1 MIRATHAD
9 MCGTKGSWTTKEKY
23 EQTVTRSE
31 ALNILFMYVF
41 PGLTYERN
49 SEISSTVF
57 TVQKVYNFPVVEV
70 RAIVVAESGRCVS
83 GGGGDGGGIRGGGG
97 GGGGRS
103 YSRNVGRTNTWYNVY
118 FYNYYESKN
127 TGIKNELIPVALRIK
142 PRFWNIATLIP
153 KSCH

>member
-1 MIRATHAD
+1 
-9 MCGTKGSWTTKEKY
+9 
-23 EQTVTRSE
+23 
-31 ALNILFMYVF
+31 MYVF

-103 YSRNVGRTNTWYNVY
+103 YSRNVGRTNT
-118 FYNYYESKN
+118 
-127 TGIKNELIPVALRIK
+127 
-142 PRFWNIATLIP
+142 
-153 KSCH
+153 